1 MFMSKLLSTLLL
13 SALAMSG
20 SVFADTFRHKQKDL
34 VYTGYATSR
43 LTEGK
48 TEVVT
53 VDNGIIALNLAEYNI
68 EWNEQG
74 RSRSV
79 SILPVNDAI
88 EYEIETSAFEKALT
102 EEADKGPLY
111 IVIEVDSPG
120 GRVDLAKRLCSAVS
134 GMKYCRTVAFIKGGQ
149 NGGAY
154 SAAAVLSLACDKIY
168 MVPETS
174 IGAATM
180 IASTA
185 SGQVMDMKEA
195 YGDTVGE
202 KFNSA
207 WRNYVA
213 SVAEENNRPGILA
226 KAMADKDI
234 VVLEVERGGKKV
246 YLEQSSPGD
255 KVLRT
260 VCKKGELLT
269 LTAQNAVSV
278 GLCDGLT
285 NSRQELLVALQCSD
299 AASSESKGIAQSR
312 EELEKVTRRFD
323 KLNDN
328 IDLKLRELSAKSRNG
343 GLTRSQAIRDFE
355 VLIRNGENLLKLK
368 RSYPDIP
375 VEEEQILELVNI
387 IKAEQASAKAM
398 R

>member
-1 MFMSKLLSTLLL
+1 MFKSMSTLVLWAAVL
-13 SALAMSG
+13 SG

-34 VYTGYATSR
+34 IYTGYATSR
-43 LTEGK
+43 LSEGK

-53 VDNGIIALNLAEYNI
+53 VDNGTVFLNLAEYDI

-74 RSRSV
+74 RNRFV
-79 SILPVNDAI
+79 PILPVSDAI
-88 EYEIETSAFEKALT
+88 QYEIETSAFEKALI

-111 IVIEVDSPG
+111 IVLEIDSPG
-120 GRVDLAKRLCSAVS
+120 GRVDFAKRLCAAVS
-134 GMKYCRTVAFIKGGQ
+134 GMKYCQTAAFIKGGQ

-154 SAAAVLSLACDKIY
+154 SAAAILSLACDKIY

-185 SGQVMDMKEA
+185 SGRVLDMKQA

-213 SVAEENNRPGILA
+213 SIAEENNRPGVLA

-234 VVLEVERGGKKV
+234 VVLEVERGGQKV
-246 YLEQSSPGD
+246 YLEQSNPGD

-260 VCKKGELLT
+260 VCKRGELLT

-278 GLCDGLT
+278 GLCDGLA
-285 NSRQELLVALQCSD
+285 NSRQELLVMLQCAD
-299 AASSESKGIAQSR
+299 AACGENKLIADSR
-312 EELEKVTRRFD
+312 DELDKVIRRFD
-323 KLNDN
+323 KLNEN
-328 IDLKLRELSAKSRNG
+328 IDLKLKELSAKSRNG
-343 GLTRSQAIRDFE
+343 SLTRSEAIRDFA

>member
-1 MFMSKLLSTLLL
+1 MLKYVPTLLL
-13 SALAMSG
+13 AVALSG
-20 SVFADTFRHKQKDL
+20 PVFADTFRHKQKDL

-43 LTEGK
+43 LNEGK

-53 VDNGIIALNLAEYNI
+53 VENGIVALNLAEYNI

-74 RSRSV
+74 RNQFV
-79 SILPVNDAI
+79 SILPLSDSI
-88 EYEIETSAFEKALT
+88 RYEIETSAFEKALT

-111 IVIEVDSPG
+111 IVIEIDSPG
-120 GRVDLAKRLCSAVS
+120 GRVDFAKRLCSAVS
-134 GMKYCRTVAFIKGGQ
+134 GMKHCKTVAFIKGGK

-154 SAAAVLSLACDKIY
+154 SAAAILSLACDKIY

-185 SGQVMDMKEA
+185 GGHVMDMKEA
-195 YGDTVGE
+195 YGETVGE

-213 SVAEENNRPGILA
+213 SIAEENGRPGILA

-234 VVLEVERGGKKV
+234 VVLEVERGGQKV
-246 YLEQSSPGD
+246 YLEQSKPGD
-255 KVLRT
+255 NVLRT
-260 VCKKGELLT
+260 ICKKGELLT
-269 LTAQNAVSV
+269 LTAQNAASV
-278 GLCDGLT
+278 GLINGLT
-285 NSRQELLVALQCSD
+285 NSRQEMLVMLGCSG
-299 AASSESKGIAQSR
+299 AACRENSLIVEAR
-312 EELEKVTRRFD
+312 EEFEKVNRRFD
-323 KLNDN
+323 KLNEN

-343 GLTRSQAIRDFE
+343 GLTRSQAIRDFT
-355 VLIRNGENLLKLK
+355 VLIREGENLLKLK

-375 VEEEQILELVNI
+375 IDEEHILELVNI
-387 IKAEQASAKAM
+387 IKAEQASVKAM

>member
-1 MFMSKLLSTLLL
+1 MSKFITAVLLA
-13 SALAMSG
+13 ALAFG
-20 SVFADTFRHKQKDL
+20 SSVNADTFRHKQKDL

-43 LTEGK
+43 LSEGK

-53 VDNGIIALNLAEYNI
+53 SDGSTVALNLAEYDI

-74 RSRSV
+74 RGRFV
-79 SILPVNDAI
+79 SILPVQDAI
-88 EYEIETSAFEKALT
+88 EHEIETAAFEKALI

-111 IVIEVDSPG
+111 VVIEIDSPG
-120 GRVDLAKRLCSAVS
+120 GRVDFAKRMCSAVS
-134 GMKYCRTVAFIKGGQ
+134 GLKHCKTVAFIKGGA

-154 SAAAVLSLACDKIY
+154 SAAAILSLACDEIF

-185 SGQVMDMKEA
+185 SGRVLDMKEA
-195 YGDTVGE
+195 YGETVGE

-207 WRNYVA
+207 WRTYVA
-213 SVAEENNRPGILA
+213 SIAEENGRPGILA
-226 KAMADKDI
+226 KAMADKEI
-234 VVLEVERGGKKV
+234 VVLEVERNGKKM
-246 YLEQSSPGD
+246 YLEKSNPGD
-255 KVLRT
+255 TVLRT

-278 GLCDGLT
+278 GLCRNMVD
-285 NSRQELLVALQCSD
+285 SRQELLVDLACSD
-299 AASSESKGIAQSR
+299 AACRDNDTIAQSR
-312 EELEKVTRRFD
+312 DELEKVVRRFD
-323 KLNDN
+323 KLKDN
-328 IDLKLRELSAKSRNG
+328 IDLKLKELSAKSRNG
-343 GLTRSQAIRDFE
+343 GLTRSQAIRDFA

-375 VEEEQILELVNI
+375 VDEEQILELVNI
-387 IKAEQASAKAM
+387 IKAEQASVKAM